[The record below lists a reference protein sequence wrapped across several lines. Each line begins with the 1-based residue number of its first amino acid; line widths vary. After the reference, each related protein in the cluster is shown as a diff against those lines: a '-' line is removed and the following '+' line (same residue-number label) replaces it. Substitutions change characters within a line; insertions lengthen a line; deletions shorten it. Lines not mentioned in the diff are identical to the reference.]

1 MKRLLTWKEYKLFE
15 QIYLDK
21 EDPKGNKISEE
32 AFKKIRL
39 ACFDI
44 MGKYPFFRKLL
55 SDLKFRENRY
65 LPYRTMA
72 TDGYSIHYDPDF
84 VMSKPDKEIQWVI
97 CHEIMHN
104 VLFHFARKMPD
115 PELWNVAADYALNQ
129 LLDGIGTRPK
139 EALYPG
145 CGFYPDDEK
154 FENLSAEQIYEI
166 LKKSGSKGLEK
177 PNPNQQ
183 MPDAVI
189 EVGDVIRDTKTNT
202 YGIVR
207 SIDPITGEIDYDP
220 IQKQDVNKYL

>member
-15 QIYLDK
+15 QVYLDK
-21 EDPKGNKISEE
+21 EDPKGNEISEA

-39 ACFDI
+39 CCFDI

-55 SDLKFRENRY
+55 SDLNIRENRY
-65 LPYRTMA
+65 LKYRTMA

-84 VMSKPDKEIQWVI
+84 VMAKSEKEIQWVI

-115 PELWNVAADYALNQ
+115 MDLWNIAADYALNQ
-129 LLDGIGTRPK
+129 LLDDIGTRPK

-145 CGFYPDDEK
+145 CGWHPDDK
-154 FENLSAEQIYEI
+154 NFENLSAEQIYEL
-166 LKKSGSKGLEK
+166 LKKSGSKDPKKPE
-177 PNPNQQ
+177 PNPQL
-183 MPDAVI
+183 PDVVI
-189 EVGDVIRDTKTNT
+189 KVGDVIRDTKTNT

-207 SIDPITGEIDYDP
+207 SIDPTTGEVDYDP
-220 IQKQDVNKYL
+220 IRKEDVNKYL